1 MNLSPL
7 IRRIEALEKQK
18 RRVMLVDGDGK
29 IIELTKGWFAVL
41 RGGRTDHFGRA
52 AVDEMTD
59 ENNSDPVIGDGV
71 ITLPG
76 ENDMSIELGATLSEL
91 LLSETAG
98 NIQSNNMA
106 GRNTSTLATSTLQ
119 AGMSKQFNELDPTE
133 SRSVSGVLATPL
145 APPTTQ

>member
-1 MNLSPL
+1 MN
-7 IRRIEALEKQK
+7 
-18 RRVMLVDGDGK
+18 D
-29 IIELTKGWFAVL
+29 T
-41 RGGRTDHFGRA
+41 T
-52 AVDEMTD
+52 
-59 ENNSDPVIGDGV
+59 SDPVIGDGV

-119 AGMSKQFNELDPTE
+119 AGMSKEFNELDATE

-145 APPTTQ
+145 SAPTTSNP

>member
-1 MNLSPL
+1 
-7 IRRIEALEKQK
+7 
-18 RRVMLVDGDGK
+18 
-29 IIELTKGWFAVL
+29 
-41 RGGRTDHFGRA
+41 
-52 AVDEMTD
+52 MTD
-59 ENNSDPVIGDGV
+59 EIVSGDGV
-71 ITLPG
+71 VSISIEEAG
-76 ENDMSIELGATLSEL
+76 EDEMPIELGGTLSEL

-145 APPTTQ
+145 APPTTP

>member
-1 MNLSPL
+1 
-7 IRRIEALEKQK
+7 
-18 RRVMLVDGDGK
+18 
-29 IIELTKGWFAVL
+29 
-41 RGGRTDHFGRA
+41 
-52 AVDEMTD
+52 MTD

-119 AGMSKQFNELDPTE
+119 AGMSKQL
-133 SRSVSGVLATPL
+133 S
-145 APPTTQ
+145 

>member
-1 MNLSPL
+1 MN
-7 IRRIEALEKQK
+7 
-18 RRVMLVDGDGK
+18 
-29 IIELTKGWFAVL
+29 
-41 RGGRTDHFGRA
+41 
-52 AVDEMTD
+52 
-59 ENNSDPVIGDGV
+59 DPITIGDGV
-71 ITLPG
+71 ISLPSEPLG
-76 ENDMSIELGATLSEL
+76 EEMSIELGATLSEL

-145 APPTTQ
+145 APPTTS